1 MVGISARV
9 SLNQEKTFYSILS
22 LQKEN
27 NFDSDYWQVSSIR
40 DPLYGFIDLT
50 ERELALL
57 ESFSMQR
64 LTRIKQLSHTYLV
77 YPGATHT
84 RFEHSL
90 GTMFTADRMCRRFGI
105 EKQRRETIRC
115 AALLHDVGHGPFSH
129 LFEIPLAKW
138 SGEDVSQEEITK
150 LFLLHDQDLII
161 PLKGDF
167 YSAKESKHLNLD
179 DIYDGVLDIF
189 NGTLAKDVLARSIV
203 SGTIDAD
210 KIDYLIRD
218 SFYTGTTYGIFDV
231 ERILAT
237 LRVVRESESTE
248 YPVILKKGVESL
260 ESFRLAR
267 FLLYK
272 QVYQH
277 KTRLIADSMFVRA
290 VEMSDDDQLD
300 KSDLIPSKG
309 KAFVE
314 AYKKLDDGFVIQS
327 ILRGSDGPSKSLM
340 TRIRDRKLLK
350 QALELD
356 FSRMKQG
363 IITQIYSHEED
374 LESLLKEFES
384 TISLACQTD
393 PTYVFVHLEKEDSA
407 IKMYT
412 GFGETAESGDIP
424 LLYLN
429 ENKEVRP
436 YEDISPLTLK
446 RGPEENL
453 RIYCPRVVEEKA
465 KEIALTLFAKMPAS

>member
-1 MVGISARV
+1 
-9 SLNQEKTFYSILS
+9 LILS
-22 LQKEN
+22 LPSVN
-27 NFDSDYWQVSSIR
+27 NYNADYWQISSIR

-90 GTMFTADRMCRRFGI
+90 GTMFIADRMCSRFGI
-105 EKQRRETIRC
+105 ENERREIIRC

-138 SGEDVSQEEITK
+138 NKKETSQEEITK
-150 LFLLHDQDLII
+150 IFLQYDNELIL

-167 YSAKESKHLNLD
+167 YSVKESNHLNLI
-179 DIYDGVLDIF
+179 DIYDRVLDIF
-189 NGTLAKDVLARSIV
+189 NGTRARDVLARSMV

-237 LRVVRESESTE
+237 LRIVRESETTQ

-290 VEMSDDDQLD
+290 VELSDNEQLD
-300 KSDLIPSKG
+300 KTNLVPSKG
-309 KAFVE
+309 RAFVD
-314 AYKKLDDGFVIQS
+314 AYKKLDDAVVIQS
-327 ILRGSDGPSKSLM
+327 ILCGRDGPSKSLITM
-340 TRIRDRKLLK
+340 LRDRKLLK
-350 QALELD
+350 QALELQ
-356 FSRMKQG
+356 FPRTKQE
-363 IITQIYSHEED
+363 ILTQIYSRED
-374 LESLLKEFES
+374 NLDALLNEFES
-384 TISLACQTD
+384 RISSSCQID
-393 PTYVFVHLEKEDSA
+393 STYLFVHLEKEDSA

-412 GFGETAESGDIP
+412 GFGDTAESGDIP
-424 LLYLN
+424 LLYLD

-446 RGPEENL
+446 RGPQENL
-453 RIYCPRVVEEKA
+453 RIYCPRDLEVRVRDLGLNIFSK
-465 KEIALTLFAKMPAS
+465 TPASS